1 MADLA
6 DVNSDLSQ
14 QVVIDTQSMPWQSS
28 PSGTV
33 WRKPL
38 YREGGEFGPVTSLV
52 RYQAG
57 GKFRSHAHPQGE
69 EILVLAGEFCDDH
82 GRYPQGSYLLN
93 PDGSQ
98 HAPYSDHGCTLL
110 VRLRQYAGHDRPQ
123 IKLDTTQ
130 AHWCQGMVEG
140 LTVLPLYAQ
149 ANYTE
154 NMALVHWQPETYF
167 ARHTHPGGEEI
178 FVIEGTFEDEHGVYP
193 QGSWIRSPHMSTHT
207 PFSRQ
212 GCLIYVRVG
221 GLA

>member
-14 QVVIDTQSMPWQSS
+14 QVVIETQSMPWQSS

-123 IKLDTTQ
+123 IKLDTT
-130 AHWCQGMVEG
+130 
-140 LTVLPLYAQ
+140 
-149 ANYTE
+149 
-154 NMALVHWQPETYF
+154 
-167 ARHTHPGGEEI
+167 
-178 FVIEGTFEDEHGVYP
+178 
-193 QGSWIRSPHMSTHT
+193 
-207 PFSRQ
+207 
-212 GCLIYVRVG
+212 
-221 GLA
+221 